1 MKDKDFLAEAE
12 KIGLDID
19 PATAEEVEQMLMR
32 FAAYPP
38 EVFRKAQEAI
48 GR

>member
-1 MKDKDFLAEAE
+1 MQDKDFLAEADR
-12 KIGLDID
+12 IGLDID
-19 PATAEEVEQMLMR
+19 PASGEEVEQMLTR